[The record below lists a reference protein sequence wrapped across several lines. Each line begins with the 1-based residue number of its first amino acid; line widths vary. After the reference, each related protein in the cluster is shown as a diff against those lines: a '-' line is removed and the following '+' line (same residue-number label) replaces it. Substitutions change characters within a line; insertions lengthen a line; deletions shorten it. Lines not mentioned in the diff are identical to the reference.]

1 LVFPASLEKDKVESI
16 TKILDE
22 INAYQDELHL
32 EEIPKFFNLNE
43 RFNY

>member
-1 LVFPASLEKDKVESI
+1 VESI

-32 EEIPKFFNLNE
+32 EEIPKFF
-43 RFNY
+43 